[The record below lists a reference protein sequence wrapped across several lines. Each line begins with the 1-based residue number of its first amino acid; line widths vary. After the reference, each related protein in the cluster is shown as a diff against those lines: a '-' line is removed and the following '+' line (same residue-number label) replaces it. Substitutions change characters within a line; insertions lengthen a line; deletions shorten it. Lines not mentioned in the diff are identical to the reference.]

1 MTPRSRKV
9 FLENIERR
17 KQNEKLK
24 GLLDKSSRGVKINDP
39 ELMKAGNDFLTL
51 FRDHV

>member
-9 FLENIERR
+9 FLENIEKR
-17 KQNEKLK
+17 KQKEKLK

-39 ELMKAGNDFLTL
+39 ELMKAENDFASL